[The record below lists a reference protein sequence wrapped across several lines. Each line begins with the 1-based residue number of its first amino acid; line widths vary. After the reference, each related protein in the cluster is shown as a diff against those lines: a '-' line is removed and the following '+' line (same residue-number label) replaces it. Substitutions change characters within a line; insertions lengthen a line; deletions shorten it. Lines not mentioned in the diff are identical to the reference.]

1 MNRQLTDEKQIFR
14 NLDFIFLN
22 INAALVIIGYGLSV
36 YTNGATIESMKILKS
51 FMLLLSAV
59 GLFRNMSLNKNSIP
73 SPSVI
78 YIIVFCF
85 WVFLISFFADNVLF
99 SIKTASGFL
108 APFVYIYVALHN
120 LLTRYHIYSL
130 IRAFIRSMNLVYA
143 IPVLTYVLSGAGFEQ
158 INIYGQ
164 SSEAGHIFVSNQY
177 GWASTIFILSSIDIL
192 FTLKPRNLYRLFL
205 FVFTIIA
212 LYITLVSGNRASWLS
227 LILSMLIF
235 VVRLKTVRADFKVLL
250 MIVPIAGVIWFS
262 KIPDSSLNARLQITQ
277 TQFERG
283 EERLNTANTVIKYFN
298 KEQILWLTGVG
309 MFNYKIIEN
318 MPLSDYHNSYLE
330 ILFGGGIILFM
341 MFILFMVLRPLYHYI
356 RYYSK
361 YYLLFSPLLIIPFF
375 ESNITGGQ
383 FLFYPWFIFMLLYN
397 INPEKSYV
405 TRNTAKEKKQ
415 IIPHT
420 VHA

>member
-1 MNRQLTDEKQIFR
+1 MRRQVSVEKQIFR

-51 FMLLLSAV
+51 FMLLLSAI
-59 GLFRNMSLNKNSIP
+59 GLIRTMSLNKKTIP
-73 SPSVI
+73 SPSVV
-78 YIIVFCF
+78 YILVFCF
-85 WVFLISFFADNVLF
+85 WVFLISFFSENILF
-99 SIKTASGFL
+99 SLKTASGFL

-120 LLTRYHIYSL
+120 LLSKYNVYSL
-130 IRAFIRSMNLVYA
+130 IRAFVKAINLVYA
-143 IPVLTYVLSGAGFEQ
+143 IPVITYVLSGAGFQQ

-164 SSEAGHIFVSNQY
+164 SSAAGQIFISNQY
-177 GWASTIFILSSIDIL
+177 GWASTVFILSSIDIF
-192 FTLKPRNLYRLFL
+192 FTSRPRKLHRIFL
-205 FVFTIIA
+205 FVFTVIA

-227 LILSMLIF
+227 LILAMLVF
-235 VVRLKTVRADFKVLL
+235 VVRLETVRIDFKIL
-250 MIVPIAGVIWFS
+250 MTIIPIAGVIWFS
-262 KIPDSSLNARLQITQ
+262 KIPESSLNARLEMTQ

-298 KEQILWLTGVG
+298 QHDILWLTGVG
-309 MFNYKIIEN
+309 MFNYKIIAN

-330 ILFGGGIILFM
+330 ILFGGGVVLFL

-356 RYYSK
+356 KYYSK
-361 YYLLFSPLLIIPFF
+361 YYLLFAPLLIIPFF

-397 INPEKSYV
+397 INPEKSTILKKSV
-405 TRNTAKEKKQ
+405 IPKKALRPNTL
-415 IIPHT
+415 
-420 VHA
+420 HA

>member
-1 MNRQLTDEKQIFR
+1 MHRQVTVEKQIFR
-14 NLDFIFLN
+14 NLDFIFLS

-51 FMLLLSAV
+51 FLLLISAV
-59 GLFRNMSLNKNSIP
+59 GLIRSMSLNKKSIP
-73 SPSVI
+73 SPSVV
-78 YIIVFCF
+78 YILVFCF
-85 WVFLISFFADNVLF
+85 WVFLISFFAENILF
-99 SIKTASGFL
+99 SLKTASGFL

-120 LLTRYHIYSL
+120 LLVKYDIYSL
-130 IRAFIRSMNLVYA
+130 LRAFIKSMNIVYA

-164 SSEAGHIFVSNQY
+164 SSVAGEIFISNQY

-192 FTLKPRNLYRLFL
+192 FTSRPGKVHRIFL
-205 FVFTIIA
+205 FVFTIAA

-235 VVRLKTVRADFKVLL
+235 VVRLKTVRLDFKFLL

-262 KIPDSSLNARLQITQ
+262 KIPNSSLNARLEMTQ

-298 KEQILWLTGVG
+298 QKDILWLTGVG
-309 MFNYKIIEN
+309 MFNYKIIAN

-330 ILFGGGIILFM
+330 ILFGGGLILFL
-341 MFILFMVLRPLYHYI
+341 MFISFMVLRPIYHYVK
-356 RYYSK
+356 YYSK

-397 INPEKSYV
+397 INPEKTLV
-405 TRNTAKEKKQ
+405 QKKSVIQ
-415 IIPHT
+415 KNIPRPKPI
-420 VHA
+420 HA